1 MSKKST
7 LVAFI
12 ESSIKAI
19 KEPWK
24 YKTSHVA
31 TSLTLTTGAVLV
43 RVQPSLGKP
52 WTIPTWILAIS
63 FMAVFFFSSFGWLT
77 LAKKVINSQKRYA
90 YQYLLHVLFN
100 MLWIVPNYVM
110 LKIFAPDP
118 IPTFP
123 ATGSRIAIALF
134 LLQLV
139 WTSISNQISRE
150 LVAKEALVEELS
162 AQRAMIIDADEATR
176 ELVSKYLHNNLQSGL
191 VVITH
196 QIRESMKDL
205 PGSTKSKFQSIVDEL
220 EIMREVE
227 IRDAS
232 KALSPN
238 LDVLTAEALLSPLVD
253 MYARSM
259 QVKIESNLV
268 DYTQFKPVSLAIYR
282 ICEQV
287 LLNAAVHGKATSA
300 LISLNLDD
308 KSHITLSV
316 ENDGLPLSSK
326 TIRTGT
332 GSAIIDTWV
341 SSLHGNWDLR
351 TDANIKTTFEANI
364 PISS

>member
-7 LVAFI
+7 FVAFI
-12 ESSIKAI
+12 DSSLRAI

-52 WTIPTWILAIS
+52 WTISTWILAIS
-63 FMAVFFFSSFGWLT
+63 FMSVFFFSSFGWLT
-77 LAKKVINSQKRYA
+77 VAKKVINSQKRYA
-90 YQYLLHVLFN
+90 YQYLLHVVFN
-100 MLWIVPNYVM
+100 LLWIVPNYLL
-110 LKIFAPDP
+110 LKVFAPDP
-118 IPTFP
+118 IPPVP
-123 ATGSRIAIALF
+123 AIGGRIVIALF

-150 LVAKEALVEELS
+150 LLAKESLVEELS

-205 PGSTKSKFQSIVDEL
+205 PVSTKSRFQSIVDEL

-227 IRDAS
+227 LRDAS

-238 LDVLTAEALLSPLVD
+238 LDVLTAEALLSPLVE

-259 QVKIESNLV
+259 QVKVESNQV
-268 DYTQFKPVSLAIYR
+268 DYTHIKPVSLAIYR

-287 LLNAAVHGKATSA
+287 LLNAAVHGKATTA
-300 LISLNLDD
+300 QISLKLDGKGQMIISID
-308 KSHITLSV
+308 
-316 ENDGLPLSSK
+316 NDGLPLSSK
-326 TIRTGT
+326 STRAGT

-341 SSLHGNWDLR
+341 SSLQGTWQLR
-351 TDANIKTTFEANI
+351 TSPNNMTTFEAELA
-364 PISS
+364 IS

>member
-1 MSKKST
+1 MSKKSNF
-7 LVAFI
+7 VAFI
-12 ESSIKAI
+12 ESNISAI

-31 TSLTLTTGAVLV
+31 TSLTLATGAVLV
-43 RVQPSLGKP
+43 RVQPSLGKA
-52 WTIPTWILAIS
+52 WTINIWILAIS
-63 FMAVFFFSSFGWLT
+63 FMSIFFFSCFGWLT
-77 LAKKVINSQKRYA
+77 VAKKVINRQKTYVFK
-90 YQYLLHVLFN
+90 YLVHVLLN
-100 MLWIVPNYVM
+100 MLWIIPNYVIP
-110 LKIFAPDP
+110 KIFAPDP
-118 IPTFP
+118 IPTFQ
-123 ATGSRIAIALF
+123 ATAVRIAIALF

-205 PGSTKSKFQSIVDEL
+205 PSGTKSRFQSIVDEL

-238 LDVLTAEALLSPLVD
+238 LDVLTTEALLSPLVE

-268 DYTQFKPVSLAIYR
+268 DYAQMRTVSLAIYR

-287 LLNAAVHGKATSA
+287 LLNAAVHGKAKTA
-300 LISLNLDD
+300 LISLTLEDD
-308 KSHITLSV
+308 AQIVLKI

-326 TIRTGT
+326 TIRPGT

-341 SSLHGNWDLR
+341 SSLHGNWELR
-351 TDANIKTTFEANI
+351 TEADIKTAFEARF
-364 PISS
+364 PFSQ